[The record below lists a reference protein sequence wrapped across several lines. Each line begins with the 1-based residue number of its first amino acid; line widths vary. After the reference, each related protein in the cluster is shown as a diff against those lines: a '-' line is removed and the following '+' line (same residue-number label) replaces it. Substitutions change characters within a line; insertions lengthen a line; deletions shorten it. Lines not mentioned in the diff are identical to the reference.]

1 MKLGFVVMCIPL
13 LLLNACVTRNPASN
27 TAGNGND
34 DANARSLPVFKPYTG
49 ADGGFVAVYTHDREQ
64 AVYSVGDDIYVAG
77 LVRVQ
82 GHYIGRIFYPTGYGP
97 GDDITHDAAILKLCD
112 RYFPQLKGR
121 DWIGGDTGGFV
132 GGDAEEGGAG

>member
-1 MKLGFVVMCIPL
+1 MKFGFVLMCVPFL
-13 LLLNACVTRNPASN
+13 VLDACVALN
-27 TAGNGND
+27 TARDTAGSSAD
-34 DANARSLPVFKPYTG
+34 QKSLPVFKPYTG
-49 ADGGFVAVYTHDREQ
+49 ADGGFVAVYTHDKEQ

-82 GHYIGRIFYPTGYGP
+82 GHYVGRIFYPTGYGP

-112 RYFPQLKGR
+112 KYFPQLKGR

-132 GGDAEEGGAG
+132 EGGAEEGGAG